1 MKSIRLE
8 NISKAFGWIRAL
20 DDISLQIN
28 EGEILALLGENG
40 SGKTS
45 LMNVIAGI
53 YHPDTGAV
61 FIDDEKVTISSPKDA
76 FKYKIGMIHQHFK
89 LVNVFTAVEN
99 IVLGLSNEDYKKFR
113 EVQIEEENALFE
125 KIRNEENREPT
136 EKEVRESKARIRKSG
151 RYNLKFAKDKII
163 KICEK
168 YGFNI
173 DPDKHVYDMSVSE
186 KQNLEIVKAL
196 FRGVDL
202 LILDEPTAVLTPQEI
217 KVLFKIL
224 KNMKEG
230 GKTVIIITHKLNE
243 VMEISDRVEVLRKGK
258 YIGGVATKNTNQAQ
272 LTEMMV
278 GKKVELEI
286 RRDTPVNPDLR
297 LELNNITLVKDGV
310 KVLDDVTLHANGG
323 EILGI
328 AGISGSGQKELLE
341 VVAGLQRPKSGDI
354 IFHNPKENKPV
365 TFFHKDIKQ
374 IKELASMGKF
384 HDLNGNNVD
393 LTGLKDKE
401 IKKLVE
407 EERIIFNENEIML
420 LNNRTPLEIRNL
432 GIKLSFVPEDRLG
445 MGLVGDMNLT
455 QNMALRSFR
464 KGKGM
469 NVEMKKPEQLAEH
482 IVKEFGVVTPN
493 LNTPVGRLSGG
504 NIQKLLVGR
513 EISSNPKI
521 LMTAYPVRGLDIHT
535 SYYIYNLLNDQKNER
550 CAVIYV
556 GEDLD
561 VLLALCDRL
570 AVIYN
575 GKITG
580 IVDPHKVTKEQ
591 VGILMTGGSI
601 DA

>member
-1 MKSIRLE
+1 MKSIKLE
-8 NISKAFGWIRAL
+8 NISKAFGRIKAL

-53 YHPDTGAV
+53 YHPDQGAV
-61 FIDDEKVTISSPKDA
+61 YIDDEKVTISSPKDA

-99 IVLGLSNEDYKKFR
+99 IVLGLEKEDYKKFK
-113 EVQIEEENALFE
+113 EEQIKEEEEYFAKL
-125 KIRNEENREPT
+125 KGVREPSNV
-136 EKEVRESKARIRKSG
+136 EVSNAKSRIYRSGKYDLGYARQKVIQ
-151 RYNLKFAKDKII
+151 
-163 KICEK
+163 ICNQ
-168 YGFNI
+168 YGFKI

-224 KNMKEG
+224 KNMKAD

-258 YIGGVATKNTNQAQ
+258 YIGGVKTSETNPSQ

-286 RRDTPVNPDLR
+286 RRDTPVDPDLR
-297 LELNNITLVKDGV
+297 LEINNVTLVKEGV
-310 KVLDDVTLHANGG
+310 KVLDNINLQVNGG

-341 VVAGLQRPKSGDI
+341 CIAGLQKAKSGDI

-365 TFFHKDIKQ
+365 TFFHKDLKQ
-374 IKELASMGKF
+374 IKELAAQGKF
-384 HDLNGNNVD
+384 HDLDGNKID

-401 IKKLVE
+401 IRKMVE
-407 EERIIFNENEIML
+407 EEKIIFYENEIML
-420 LNNRTPLEIRNL
+420 LNDKTPLEIRNL

-464 KGKGM
+464 KGKGF

-521 LMTAYPVRGLDIHT
+521 LMTAYPVRGLDINT
-535 SYYIYNLLNDQKNER
+535 SYYIYNLLNDQKNAR

-570 AVIYN
+570 AVIYQ
-575 GKITG
+575 GRITG

>member
-8 NISKAFGWIRAL
+8 NISKAFGWIKAL

-53 YHPDTGAV
+53 YHPDQGDV

-99 IVLGLSNEDYKKFR
+99 IVLGLEKSDYKKFK
-113 EVQIEEENALFE
+113 EEQIKTEEEFFAKL
-125 KIRNEENREPT
+125 KGVREPSNV
-136 EKEVRESKARIRKSG
+136 EVANAKSRIYHSGKYDLNFARQKVIQ
-151 RYNLKFAKDKII
+151 
-163 KICEK
+163 ICNQ
-168 YGFNI
+168 YGFKI

-224 KNMKEG
+224 KNMKAD

-258 YIGGVATKNTNQAQ
+258 YIGGVKTSETNPAQ

-297 LELNNITLVKDGV
+297 LEINNVTLVKEGV
-310 KVLDDVTLHANGG
+310 KVLDNVNLQVNGG

-341 VVAGLQRPKSGDI
+341 CVAGLQKAKSGDI

-365 TFFHKDIKQ
+365 TFFHKDLKQ
-374 IKELASMGKF
+374 IKELAAQGKF
-384 HDLNGNNVD
+384 HDPDGNKID

-401 IKKLVE
+401 IRKMVE
-407 EERIIFNENEIML
+407 EEKIIFYENEIMP
-420 LNNRTPLEIRNL
+420 LNDKTPLEIRNL

-445 MGLVGDMNLT
+445 MGLVGEMNLT

-469 NVEMKKPEQLAEH
+469 NVEMKKPERLAEH

-521 LMTAYPVRGLDIHT
+521 LMTAYPVRGLDINT
-535 SYYIYNLLNDQKNER
+535 SYYIYNLLNDQKNAR

-570 AVIYN
+570 AVIYQ

-580 IVDPHKVTKEQ
+580 VVDPHKVTKEQ